1 MPELRPI
8 LLVDDDANDI
18 ELALMAL
25 AEHNLANPVEVL
37 RDGAQ
42 ALDYLMQ
49 RGAYAGPG
57 HPAPVVVLLDLKM
70 PKLNGLDVLRQVK
83 ADAALRTIPVVML
96 TSSREERDVVESY
109 NLGVNAYVVK
119 PVSFQ
124 EFVNAIK
131 GLGVFWAVINEPPP
145 APAPSAN

>member
-1 MPELRPI
+1 MPDLRPI

-25 AEHNLANPVEVL
+25 AEHNLANPVRVL

-49 RGAYAGPG
+49 RGEYAGPG
-57 HPAPVVVLLDLKM
+57 NPTPIVVLLDLKM
-70 PKLNGLDVLRQVK
+70 PKLTGIDVLRQLK
-83 ADAALRTIPVVML
+83 ADGALRSIPVVML

-109 NLGVNAYVVK
+109 HLGVNAFVVK

-124 EFVNAIK
+124 EFVAAIK

-145 APAPSAN
+145 AVPLAPN